1 VQVGLCLYVVEM
13 RCVRG
18 GQLADGGDMSQTFCG
33 SKAYAAP
40 EILQGRTYDPMKADV
55 WALGV
60 IMYIFITGKMPFD
73 ETKVRP
79 SAIRPCRTNSHRPTA
94 IFNSVEHYT
103 YRHLRT
109 E

>member
-1 VQVGLCLYVVEM
+1 M
-13 RCVRG
+13 
-18 GQLADGGDMSQTFCG
+18 QLADVGDMSQTFCG

-73 ETKVRP
+73 ETKVCVSDFRGT
-79 SAIRPCRTNSHRPTA
+79 SNSTGHVMKLSKYIFKIR
-94 IFNSVEHYT
+94 
-103 YRHLRT
+103 
-109 E
+109 

>member
-1 VQVGLCLYVVEM
+1 MTAKAGTTVKWRMYLRVNAVDVCEKCATVDTQP
-13 RCVRG
+13 
-18 GQLADGGDMSQTFCG
+18 ADGGDMSQTFCG

-73 ETKVRP
+73 ETKV
-79 SAIRPCRTNSHRPTA
+79 SSSFTIVFC
-94 IFNSVEHYT
+94 VG
-103 YRHLRT
+103 
-109 E
+109 

>member
-1 VQVGLCLYVVEM
+1 
-13 RCVRG
+13 
-18 GQLADGGDMSQTFCG
+18 MSQTFCG

-73 ETKVRP
+73 ETKVCP
-79 SAIRPCRTNSHRPTA
+79 SFARTSMPYINYKGQGKGCYAPSGAYRRGANP
-94 IFNSVEHYT
+94 SVAKSAEPVGGDW
-103 YRHLRT
+103 RDN
-109 E
+109 

>member
-1 VQVGLCLYVVEM
+1 MKRGLAFMHCKSAYTGNW
-13 RCVRG
+13 CDG

-60 IMYIFITGKMPFD
+60 IIYIFITGKMPFD
-73 ETKVRP
+73 ETKVCP
-79 SAIRPCRTNSHRPTA
+79 SLTSYKNI
-94 IFNSVEHYT
+94 
-103 YRHLRT
+103 
-109 E
+109 

>member
-1 VQVGLCLYVVEM
+1 MDVLP
-13 RCVRG
+13 
-18 GQLADGGDMSQTFCG
+18 QLADGGDMSQTFCG

-73 ETKVRP
+73 ETKVCLPVLSYFR
-79 SAIRPCRTNSHRPTA
+79 
-94 IFNSVEHYT
+94 Y
-103 YRHLRT
+103 
-109 E
+109 

>member
-1 VQVGLCLYVVEM
+1 
-13 RCVRG
+13 
-18 GQLADGGDMSQTFCG
+18 MSQTFCG

-73 ETKVRP
+73 ETKVGYSNLGHFQLVITNRYNMVV
-79 SAIRPCRTNSHRPTA
+79 SFDGLLSLLAAI
-94 IFNSVEHYT
+94 
-103 YRHLRT
+103 LK
-109 E
+109 